1 MLNKKN
7 VKILSIVLMVVV
19 MLVALGGASFA
30 ADMPSINNGVDV
42 GGLSTP
48 VSTILGILQWGG
60 YAIAIAMAIVIGIK
74 YVTASPDGKAEV
86 KKTLG
91 FYVAGVAIIVT
102 AATIVGAIKG
112 AFGGDGNTTNATSSS
127 SIVIFNA

>member
-30 ADMPSINNGVDV
+30 TDIPAPNQNVDV
-42 GGLSTP
+42 SSLSTP
-48 VSTILGILQWGG
+48 VSTILGIIQWAG
-60 YAIAIAMAIVIGIK
+60 YAIAVAMGLVIGIK

-91 FYVAGVAIIVT
+91 FYVAGIAIIVT
-102 AATIVGAIKG
+102 ASTIVGAIKG
-112 AFGGDGNTTNATSSS
+112 AFSETKPADNNTGSSV
-127 SIVIFNA
+127 VIFNA